1 MGSPPSFNVFSM
13 KNDFEPHRNPYMT
26 GFLLFFIVYQDLKQK
41 NLLFLKYIHQI
52 FNVSLLFIHTT
63 NKSKTL
69 LELYKTS

>member
-1 MGSPPSFNVFSM
+1 
-13 KNDFEPHRNPYMT
+13 MT